1 MKVIPKPAQA
11 GKSTRFP
18 RKHAFILGV
27 SCLLSTGL
35 TYGYSPGLSK
45 DLASE
50 ARHGHFSDLSASS
63 KILFQDQV
71 KGKVVDN
78 ADQPVV
84 GVTVTVR
91 GTNVSTAT
99 DANGAFAIR
108 ADKGAILQVFA
119 LGYQAQDVVVS
130 SAADISITLKDI
142 AEDLE
147 EVVVVGYG
155 KQNKALVTGAISQIS
170 GDVLQNRSTSRITQA
185 LQGQMPGLNINTST
199 AGGSPNAT
207 QSINV
212 RGFTGLGTSGAPLV
226 VIDGVQG
233 GDLNTLNGDDIESI
247 SVLKDAASSAIYG
260 SSAPYGVILV
270 TTKQGKKGE
279 KPTITYNNNFSW
291 AQPIGLPKM
300 LNSLD
305 FATLYNEASVNGGG
319 SPLFNNET
327 LERIKGYL
335 NGTITDQTMAN
346 PAPGTNEYLAYGLGH
361 ANNDWFD
368 IYFKDVSFNQQH
380 NMSVSGGSDKTT
392 YFVGL
397 GYNDRNGIYK
407 YGDDN
412 YKRFNV
418 RTNLTTQVTDWV
430 DFSMRGSFSKE
441 LSNSPHT
448 YFNKTNGNFMHQ
460 IARTWPTNPLYNP
473 DGSFSDSHDILLM
486 DQGGRNKSVNDKAML
501 TGEFNFRL
509 AKGWTATANYTFDAT
524 YFDESAHAKT
534 VYTNLPDGSRYPVSN
549 TAPNGFSRANTRLE
563 HHIINIFSK
572 YEKQM
577 GDHYFSVLGGYVR
590 DLQNFQSYGAGNSL
604 LYSNDMPSLNLT
616 YGTAPSIHDGIRRLA
631 SDGFFGRVNYNY
643 QQKYLFEFNG
653 RYDGTSRFLPDARWK
668 FYPGV
673 SLGWNVDK
681 ENFFEPI
688 KHVVSNFKLR
698 GSYGSLGDQSFL
710 DSSNPNWYP
719 FYPALVTKS
728 PSSTNWLFDGA
739 QQASVGMPPLVN
751 TGLTW
756 VTTTSLNL
764 GADMSFLQNRLNA
777 SFDWYIRK
785 ADDFAGPAQAMPGIL
800 GENPPSQNN
809 AAMETRG
816 KELTLSWRDKINE
829 VSYGL
834 RLNVSDYS
842 GKVTRYPN
850 PAGLTSTWYEGR
862 EMGEIWGYE
871 TVGFFQSQA
880 QVDAAPSQKEVPGGS
895 NWGPGDIQYADLN
908 GDGKIGF
915 GTNTLDNPG
924 DRRIIGN
931 NTPRYAFGFTGDVA
945 YKAFDL
951 SFFIQGVA
959 KRDAWIGSNYFWGIT
974 GGEWQSSPFDVHQD
988 RWSAE
993 NPNAYFPKFYLSGE
1007 NDKNTQAQTKYLQNA
1022 AYLRLK
1028 NLQVGYTVPNTLLE
1042 RIGFSRA
1049 RLYVSIDNVFTVTDL
1064 MKTMD
1069 PELSIGD
1076 AKIYPLQR
1084 TYSMGVNLSF

>member
-78 ADQPVV
+78 AGQPVV

-130 SAADISITLKDI
+130 SAADINITLKDI

-185 LQGQMPGLNINTST
+185 LQGQMPGLNINTNS
-199 AGGSPNAT
+199 AGGAPNAK

-212 RGFTGLGTSGAPLV
+212 RGFTGLGSSGAPLV

-270 TTKQGKKGE
+270 TTKQGKKGA
-279 KPTITYNNNFSW
+279 KPTISYNNNFSW

-305 FATLYNEASVNGGG
+305 FANLYNEASLNGGG
-319 SPLFNNET
+319 SPIFNQET
-327 LERIKGYL
+327 LDRIKAYQ
-335 NGTITDQTMAN
+335 NGTLSTETIKN
-346 PAPGTNEYLAYGLGH
+346 PAEGANEYYEWEGGN

-368 IYFKDVSFNQQH
+368 IFFKDFSFNQQH

-397 GYNDRNGIYK
+397 GYNDRNGMYK
-407 YGDDN
+407 YGDEN

-418 RTNLTTQVTDWV
+418 RTNLTTQVTDWM
-430 DFSMRGSFSKE
+430 DFSLRGAFSKE

-448 YFNKTNGNFMHQ
+448 YWDRTNGNFMHQ
-460 IARTWPTNPLYNP
+460 IARKWPNLPLYNP
-473 DGSFSDSHDILLM
+473 DGNLAEPNDVSLM
-486 DQGGRNKSVNDKAML
+486 RDGGRSRSTNDKAVL

-524 YFDESAHAKT
+524 YFDENSHVKT
-534 VYTNLPDGSRYPVSN
+534 VYSIRPDGSEYPISG
-549 TAPNGFSRANTRLE
+549 TTTNGFSRANSRLE
-563 HHIINIFSK
+563 HHIINVFTKS
-572 YEKQM
+572 EKQL

-590 DLQNFQSYGAGNSL
+590 DLQNFQSYGASNSL
-604 LYSNDMPSLNLT
+604 LYANDMPSLGLT
-616 YGTAPSIHDGIRRLA
+616 YGTSPSIHDGIRRLA

-643 QQKYLFEFNG
+643 QQKYLVEFNG
-653 RYDGTSRFLPDARWK
+653 RYDGTSRFLADQRWK

-673 SLGWNVDK
+673 SVGWNVDK
-681 ENFFEPI
+681 EDFFEPI

-698 GSYGSLGDQSFL
+698 GSYGSLGDQAFL
-710 DSSNPNWYP
+710 DEDSPQWYP
-719 FYPALVTKS
+719 FHPGLITQS
-728 PSSTNWLFDGA
+728 PSSTNWLFDGS
-739 QQASVGMPPLVN
+739 QQAAVGMPPLVN
-751 TGLTW
+751 RQLAW
-756 VTTTSLNL
+756 VTTTTLNL
-764 GADMSFLQNRLNA
+764 GADLTFLQNRLNA

-785 ADDFAGPAQAMPGIL
+785 ADDFAGPASALPGIL
-800 GENPPSQNN
+800 GATPPAMNN

-816 KELTLSWRDKINE
+816 KELSLSWRDKINE

-850 PAGLTSTWYEGR
+850 PAGLISDWYVGQN
-862 EMGEIWGYE
+862 MGDIWGYE
-871 TVGFFQSQA
+871 TVGIFQSQEQA
-880 QVDAAPSQKEVPGGS
+880 DAAFSQDKISGE
-895 NWGPGDIQYADLN
+895 NWGAGDVQYADLD
-908 GDGKIGF
+908 GDEIISY

-959 KRDAWIGSNYFWGIT
+959 KRDAWIGSNYFWGIN
-974 GGEWQSSPFDVHQD
+974 GGEWQSSPFDVHND
-988 RWSAE
+988 RWTAD
-993 NPNAYFPKFYLSGE
+993 NPNGYFPKFYLSGQ
-1007 NDKNTQAQTKYLQNA
+1007 NDKNQQTQTRYLQNA

-1028 NLQVGYTVPNTLLE
+1028 NLQVGYTVPKTLLE
-1042 RIGFSRA
+1042 RAGFSRA
-1049 RLYVSIDNVFTVTDL
+1049 RIYLSVDNVFTVTDL
-1064 MKTMD
+1064 ISTMD

-1084 TYSMGVNLSF
+1084 TFSMGVNLSF